1 MLAVLLKRWLM
12 QTIRR
17 SAAVIATLLLTT
29 KLALAFDGDLTAGE
43 AFRMGF
49 ESYKAGDTE
58 TALEALNFA
67 ADHGHTAAL
76 WKLGR
81 MYATG
86 DGVQQ
91 NHSKAYEIFVRI
103 ANESADTNP
112 RSRDARYAADA
123 LLSIGRYYERG
134 IAGRLESDPGV
145 ARQFYGHAAAYFGNA
160 DAQFEIA
167 RMHHL
172 GIGGGVNI
180 RQAARWYKLSAR
192 KCHALAQAEFGML
205 LLQGEGISRNPVE
218 GLMWLSLASRHAEN
232 NAGILNLHQQ
242 AFSNAPEN
250 DRQTAV
256 AMADKRLECKNPK

>member
-1 MLAVLLKRWLM
+1 M
-12 QTIRR
+12 QIMRR
-17 SAAVIATLLLTT
+17 SAAVFATLLLTT
-29 KLALAFDGDLTAGE
+29 NLGLAFDSDLTAGE

-49 ESYKAGDTE
+49 KSYKAGDTE

-67 ADHGHTAAL
+67 AEHGHTAAL

-81 MYATG
+81 MYAAG

-91 NHSKAYEIFVRI
+91 DHSKAYEIFMRI

-123 LLSIGRYYERG
+123 LISIGRYYEHG
-134 IAGRLESDPGV
+134 IAGRLESDAGV

-172 GIGGGVNI
+172 GIGGDVNI

-192 KCHALAQAEFGML
+192 KGHARAQAEFGML
-205 LLQGEGISRNPVE
+205 LLQGEGIARNSVE
-218 GLMWLSLASRHAEN
+218 GLMWLSLASRHAGN
-232 NAGILNLHQQ
+232 NTGILNLHEK
-242 AFSNAPEN
+242 AFSDAPEN

-256 AMADKRLECKNPK
+256 AMADKWLERKNPK